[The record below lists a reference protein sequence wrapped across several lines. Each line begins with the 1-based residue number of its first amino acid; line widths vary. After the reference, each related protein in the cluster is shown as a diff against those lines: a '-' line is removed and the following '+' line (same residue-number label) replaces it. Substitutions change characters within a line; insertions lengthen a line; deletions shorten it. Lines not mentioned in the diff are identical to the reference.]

1 VVLGIRK
8 GWKALPL
15 MSSCGGSG
23 SFFDYYS
30 GYDITNKDIFKLKK

>member
-1 VVLGIRK
+1 
-8 GWKALPL
+8 

-30 GYDITNKDIFKLKK
+30 GYNITNKDIFKLKNEMLKAPANKIISE